1 MIKYILITQTNHT
14 IYTLTITDMATKKD
28 DKKKDIKEI
37 KETKIKE
44 PISDIIPNLVLD
56 NDIVPDDEDEDMII
70 ETKKKEISQTG
81 FDKLVVELKDLET
94 LSLPDV
100 NERIKEAREYGDLS
114 ENAEYNSALNE
125 KQMLET
131 RISELKE
138 IIANSIVVDAS
149 KKWNTVQ
156 YGSTVTF
163 EVKEWEE
170 TYTVTIV
177 GTAEIAFEEELKH
190 ISLDSPIGLAIEGKK
205 TGDVCKVRSE
215 RGRFELKITNIS

>member
-1 MIKYILITQTNHT
+1 
-14 IYTLTITDMATKKD
+14 MATKKD

-149 KKWNTVQ
+149 KK
-156 YGSTVTF
+156 
-163 EVKEWEE
+163 
-170 TYTVTIV
+170 
-177 GTAEIAFEEELKH
+177 
-190 ISLDSPIGLAIEGKK
+190 
-205 TGDVCKVRSE
+205 
-215 RGRFELKITNIS
+215 